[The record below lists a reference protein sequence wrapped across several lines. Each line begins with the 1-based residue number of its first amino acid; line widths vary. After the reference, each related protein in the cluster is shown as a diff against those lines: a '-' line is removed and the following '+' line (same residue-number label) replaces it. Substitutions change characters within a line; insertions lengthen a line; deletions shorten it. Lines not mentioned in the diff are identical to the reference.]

1 VRKERG
7 PVSRAKKE
15 NMTTKYAV
23 LSVQEG
29 PRYGTIMSLHHS
41 AETAEAAKEKLCNA
55 VLRRYPNAITHL
67 MYEVWQL
74 PTPAGATGKVGARI
88 AIDLSRR

>member
-1 VRKERG
+1 MK
-7 PVSRAKKE
+7 
-15 NMTTKYAV
+15 TKYAV

-29 PRYGTIMSLHHS
+29 PRYGKVLSLHRS
-41 AETAEAAKEKLCNA
+41 ADAADAAKDKRARA

-67 MYEVWQL
+67 MYEVWPL
-74 PTPAGATGKVGARI
+74 PTPAGESGKVGDRI